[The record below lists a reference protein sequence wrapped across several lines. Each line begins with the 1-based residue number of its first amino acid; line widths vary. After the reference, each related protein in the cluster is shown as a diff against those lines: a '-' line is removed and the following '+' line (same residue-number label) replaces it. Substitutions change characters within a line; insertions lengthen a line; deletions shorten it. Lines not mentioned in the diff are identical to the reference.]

1 MLLITIILYYTPLSG
16 SAHSCNN
23 KGISTAAGDRA
34 GANLGKILIG
44 LNDTNAMATLT
55 IGKDIIEPNTNYQAQ
70 NDYKR

>member
-1 MLLITIILYYTPLSG
+1 MNRIEQNVWLGLTASLLAG
-16 SAHSCNN
+16 NN
-23 KGISTAAGDRA
+23 DKCISTGAGDRA
-34 GANLGKILIG
+34 GANHGKILFG

>member
-1 MLLITIILYYTPLSG
+1 MILYYTHFSG

-23 KGISTAAGDRA
+23 DKCISTGAGDRA